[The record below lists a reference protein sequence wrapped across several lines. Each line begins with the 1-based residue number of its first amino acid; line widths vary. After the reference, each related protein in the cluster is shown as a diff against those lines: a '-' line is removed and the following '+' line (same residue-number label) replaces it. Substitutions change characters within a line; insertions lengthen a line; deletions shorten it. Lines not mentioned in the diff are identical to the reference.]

1 MADPVITPFIKE
13 LAKALQISRNV
24 NYATLAGLV
33 TAYFDW
39 LLTFDSEVRL
49 IWNANG
55 VKIKVLYMITRYLP
69 LVCPFLNLYY
79 RFGDA
84 TTSECDA
91 LYKAGGTMFAVSAIG
106 AALIVTLR
114 TWAIWA
120 TAKPVIYALFGI
132 VTVTVVLC
140 FVLLFISWRDINHL
154 TVALN
159 LPFGCIPRYGSI
171 VPAAFLVEAAYD
183 LVILLLLVTRAAS
196 LCEHFP
202 EQLDLS
208 SSKRLNTDRWGRNSP
223 LFQTVFY
230 DGILLYVYITVVSV
244 ANVVLL
250 FSNSDY
256 EPFLLPIQ
264 GTLRSVLSCRIV
276 LHIRM
281 KDDELVRDGL
291 PTMSTCGPSTVQ
303 INSE

>member
-159 LPFGCIPRYGSI
+159 LPFGCIPRYGSV

-196 LCEHFP
+196 LY
-202 EQLDLS
+202 
-208 SSKRLNTDRWGRNSP
+208 RWGRNSP
-223 LFQTVFY
+223 LFQTVLY

-264 GTLRSVLSCRIV
+264 AGEERIADNDNLRSFNCPDRLGVMCFTEPV
-276 LHIRM
+276 
-281 KDDELVRDGL
+281 
-291 PTMSTCGPSTVQ
+291 
-303 INSE
+303 